1 MPKLDA
7 IGIVVRDLGR
17 AREFFGLLGLEFPP
31 PGEGEDHIEATGPGG
46 IRLMLDTEELVK
58 SFSDD
63 WVEPKG
69 QRVGLAFLCDSPAEV
84 DALYERVVAA
94 GFVGKKAPWDAF
106 WGQRY
111 AQVADGADGGN
122 AVDLFAPLP

>member
-17 AREFFGLLGLEFPP
+17 AREFFGLLGLEFPAP
-31 PGEGEDHIEATGPGG
+31 AEGEDHLEAVGPGG
-46 IRLMLDTEELVK
+46 IRVMLDTEELMK
-58 SFSDD
+58 SFVED
-63 WVEPKG
+63 WVEPRG
-69 QRVGLAFLCDSPAEV
+69 QRVNLAFLCDSPDEV
-84 DALYERVVAA
+84 NALYAKVVAA

-111 AQVADGADGGN
+111 AQVADAEGGN

>member
-17 AREFFGLLGLEFPP
+17 AREFFGLLGLEFPELT
-31 PGEGEDHIEATGPGG
+31 EGEDHLEAVGPGG
-46 IRLMLDTEELVK
+46 IRLMLDAEEMIK
-58 SFSDD
+58 GYDES

-69 QRVGLAFLCDSPAEV
+69 QRVGLGFLCDSPAEV
-84 DALYERVVAA
+84 DEIYEKVVAA
-94 GFVGKKAPWDAF
+94 GFVGKKAPWDSF

-111 AQVADGADGGN
+111 AQVADAEGGN
-122 AVDLFAPLP
+122 TVDLFAPLP